1 MRRSH
6 PAAAA
11 LVLLTA
17 CTPAVEPAGSAHA
30 ARAAPPPVQSPCRL
44 SYSVLAMAEADLGM
58 APGESRQM
66 AAPVTRHGPGGTRPL
81 PEGCS
86 VAWAVE
92 GGAGEIDA
100 VGRLTIAPAATVGD
114 SLFVVARAMS
124 GMARAR
130 VRIVAPGLNPLAGT
144 WQQVQTPN
152 CVGSDGLIG
161 ELVLRRSGGMMLT
174 ARPLE
179 TYVDIA
185 GSYTFDPAT
194 GVLRLLSDTRA
205 IDGGLF
211 LEARAR
217 VMDDGA
223 LELQLLPGG
232 DRVGL
237 FAVMPGDE
245 ECRALFR
252 RAADSP

>member
-1 MRRSH
+1 MRISR
-6 PAAAA
+6 PILCAA
-11 LVLLTA
+11 LALHAA
-17 CTPAVEPAGSAHA
+17 CTPTPPVQ
-30 ARAAPPPVQSPCRL
+30 RDAPPPVQSPCRL
-44 SYSVLAMAEADLGM
+44 SQATLAMMETDLGM

-66 AAPVTRHGPGGTRPL
+66 EAPVTRHGPAGTRPL
-81 PEGCS
+81 PDGCA
-86 VAWAVE
+86 VAWSVE
-92 GGAGEIDA
+92 GGAGEVDA
-100 VGRLTIAPAATVGD
+100 AGRLTVAPGARIGD
-114 SLFVVARAMS
+114 SLLVVARAMGGS
-124 GMARAR
+124 ARAR
-130 VRIVAPGLNPLAGT
+130 VRIVAPGVNPLAGR
-144 WQQVQTPN
+144 WQQVQTPR

-174 ARPLE
+174 ARPFE

-194 GVLRLLSDTRA
+194 GVLRLMSSTRA
-205 IDGGLF
+205 VDEGLF

-217 VMDDGA
+217 VEGGQ

-245 ECRALFR
+245 ECRAIFR
-252 RAADSP
+252 RTADSP